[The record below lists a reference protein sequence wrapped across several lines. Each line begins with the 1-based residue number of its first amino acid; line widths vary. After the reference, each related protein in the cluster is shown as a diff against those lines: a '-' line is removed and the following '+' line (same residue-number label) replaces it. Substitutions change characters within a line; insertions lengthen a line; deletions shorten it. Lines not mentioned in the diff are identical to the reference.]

1 MAEGFW
7 IMIDDS
13 EMGSFIDTVC
23 QEEQQLEGTAEE
35 EDDMNENIPD
45 DQLALVPPPWLRA
58 RRLLSKRQMAKISPR
73 LGLLNNLPM
82 TLPFESRVEIMGQ
95 FVK

>member
-1 MAEGFW
+1 
-7 IMIDDS
+7 MIDDS

-58 RRLLSKRQMAKISPR
+58 RRLLSKRQM
-73 LGLLNNLPM
+73 